1 MHDTWLRAAK
11 QVLIAALF
19 TTLFYLVATALAAV
33 FIRAYIPPDGAVVAV
48 NWVIKCVGA
57 FLMSA
62 ICIHGERALFK
73 GMAAGTLAAVFA
85 MLLFA
90 AIGGGFRVNAL
101 FLVELIV
108 CAVLGALGAL
118 VGVKLRRE

>member
-1 MHDTWLRAAK
+1 MS
-11 QVLIAALF
+11 
-19 TTLFYLVATALAAV
+19 AV
-33 FIRAYIPPDGAVVAV
+33 F
-48 NWVIKCVGA
+48 
-57 FLMSA
+57 L
-62 ICIHGERALFK
+62 HGERALFK

>member
-1 MHDTWLRAAK
+1 MREKCLRAGK
-11 QVLIAALF
+11 DVLVAALLI
-19 TTLFYLVATALAAV
+19 TLFYLVATALAAV
-33 FIRAYIPPDGAVVAV
+33 FVRAYVPPDGAVVAV
-48 NWVIKCVGA
+48 NWVIRCVGA

-62 ICIHGERALFK
+62 VFLHGERALFK

-101 FLVELIV
+101 FLVELFV

-118 VGVKLRRE
+118 VGVKKRPE

>member
-1 MHDTWLRAAK
+1 MREKWLRAGRD
-11 QVLIAALF
+11 VLVAALLI
-19 TTLFYLVATALAAV
+19 TLFYLVATALAAV
-33 FIRAYIPPDGAVVAV
+33 FIRAYVPPDGAVVAV

-62 ICIHGERALFK
+62 VFLHGERALFK
-73 GMAAGTLAAVFA
+73 GMAAGALAALLS

-101 FLVELIV
+101 FLVGLIV
-108 CAVLGALGAL
+108 CALLGAFGAL